1 MNDMEQKILDLVAE
15 RQHVSFVEIK
25 RLLGEDSRGEI
36 WLSLPKHPNVIL
48 WPNMSQAMVDAL
60 AGLIKTGRLYAHPS
74 SVLVYFVDGES
85 LNLPLAKQARQ
96 YKKPHWLPVVFCT
109 FPPNQRQ
116 RHAVVG
122 NGRMREGK
130 EVKKDG

>member
-1 MNDMEQKILDLVAE
+1 MNDVEQKILGLVTE

-36 WLSLPKHPNVIL
+36 WLSLPKHPNIIL
-48 WPNMSQAMVDAL
+48 WPNISQAMADTIIS
-60 AGLIKTGRLYAHPS
+60 LINAGRLYVHPA

-85 LNLPLAKQARQ
+85 LNLPLARQARQ

-109 FPPNQRQ
+109 FPPNQRRQ
-116 RHAVVG
+116 HAMPR
-122 NGRMREGK
+122 NIRMREGK
-130 EVKKDG
+130 EVNKDG

>member
-1 MNDMEQKILDLVAE
+1 MNDIEQRILGLVAV

-36 WLSLPKHPNVIL
+36 WLSLPKHPNIIL
-48 WPNMSQAMVDAL
+48 WPNMSQATADAITSL
-60 AGLIKTGRLYAHPS
+60 VKTGRLYVHPS
-74 SVLVYFVDGES
+74 SVLVYFVDRES

-109 FPPNQRQ
+109 FPPRRRQ
-116 RHAVVG
+116 RHV
-122 NGRMREGK
+122 RR
-130 EVKKDG
+130 

>member
-1 MNDMEQKILDLVAE
+1 MNDIEQKILDLVAE

-25 RLLGEDSRGEI
+25 RLLGEESRGEI
-36 WLSLPKHPNVIL
+36 YLSLPKHPNIIL
-48 WPNMSQAMVDAL
+48 WPNMSEAMADAL
-60 AGLIKTGRLYAHPS
+60 TSLVKTGRLCAHPC
-74 SVLVYFVDGES
+74 SVLVYFVDGQS

-109 FPPNQRQ
+109 FPPHQTR
-116 RHAVVG
+116 RHAMPEG
-122 NGRMREGK
+122 GRIREGK

>member
-1 MNDMEQKILDLVAE
+1 MNDIEQKILGLVSE

-25 RLLGEDSRGEI
+25 RLLGEDSHGEI
-36 WLSLPKHPNVIL
+36 WLSLPKHPNIIL
-48 WPNMSQAMVDAL
+48 WPDISETMADAL
-60 AGLIKTGRLYAHPS
+60 TSLVKAGRLYAHPS
-74 SVLVYFVDGES
+74 SVLVYFVDGGS

-109 FPPNQRQ
+109 FPPHQRR
-116 RHAVVG
+116 RHATPG
-122 NGRMREGK
+122 GGWIREGK

>member
-1 MNDMEQKILDLVAE
+1 MNDLEQKILDLVAE

-36 WLSLPKHPNVIL
+36 WLSLPKHPNIIL
-48 WPNMSQAMVDAL
+48 WPNMNQAVANAL
-60 AGLIKTGRLYAHPS
+60 ASLIKTGRLYAHPS

-109 FPPNQRQ
+109 FPPRQ
-116 RHAVVG
+116 RK
-122 NGRMREGK
+122 GRIREGK